1 MQNTNVVV
9 VGVFLDSFYNY
20 RWQDLHACEKRN
32 FPVLAYI
39 PYLQQFSVVFFYC
52 ELAIAK
58 KYMLMKVTVNEIV
71 LFCNYVE
78 GYPLNIENK
87 WQ

>member
-1 MQNTNVVV
+1 MQCIVCLCNTDIVYSSYSSMGAMQNTNVVV

-39 PYLQQFSVVFFYC
+39 PYLQQFSVVFF
-52 ELAIAK
+52 I
-58 KYMLMKVTVNEIV
+58 VN
-71 LFCNYVE
+71 
-78 GYPLNIENK
+78 
-87 WQ
+87 